1 MKAEIVSTSSFIL
14 LIYIATSLGIIMNNF
29 KKIQDKKRRPI
40 FIMFAISVALFIA
53 CPIFGDRP
61 GKLFSILFIILY
73 AAQLILSVVILSMLK
88 TRINKQEEII
98 FVLLI
103 INLFSTF
110 LFLYFGLKVQ
120 FYHFIFCDTETEM
133 LSCFSEK
140 LIPSSINPEDKEK
153 QKNFFT
159 NNCVFNLPAW
169 LSNKK
174 LLEII
179 EKSTVSIIKNNLV
192 SEMRQYSTRKASEFQ
207 NILCDKYYELVLNER
222 QKPSLYSIIN
232 PIYVYPSENKSGNSA
247 DPSENKPGTK
257 Q

>member
-1 MKAEIVSTSSFIL
+1 MKAEIVSTSSVIL

-40 FIMFAISVALFIA
+40 FIMFAISVALLIA
-53 CPIFGDRP
+53 CPIFSDRP

-103 INLFSTF
+103 INLFSTS
-110 LFLYFGLKVQ
+110 LFLYFGLKFQ
-120 FYHFIFCDTETEM
+120 FYHFIFCNTETEM

-140 LIPSSINPEDKEK
+140 LIPSSINPEDKKE
-153 QKNFFT
+153 QEDFFT
-159 NNCVFNLPAW
+159 KNCVFNLPTW
-169 LSNKK
+169 LSNDK

-179 EKSTVSIIKNNLV
+179 EKSTVSPNIKNKLV

-207 NILCDKYYELVLNER
+207 NILCEIYYKLVLNER
-222 QKPSLYSIIN
+222 QIPSAYSEIKPRF
-232 PIYVYPSENKSGNSA
+232 VDPSQNKSGNSA
-247 DPSENKPGTK
+247 FL
-257 Q
+257 

>member
-120 FYHFIFCDTETEM
+120 FYHFIFCNTETEM

-159 NNCVFNLPAW
+159 KNCVFNLPTW
-169 LSNKK
+169 LSNEK

-179 EKSTVSIIKNNLV
+179 ENSTVSPNIKNNLV
-192 SEMRQYSTRKASEFQ
+192 SEMGQYSTRKASEFQ
-207 NILCDKYYELVLNER
+207 NMLCDKYYDLVLNER
-222 QKPSLYSIIN
+222 QKPSTYSIIKPN
-232 PIYVYPSENKSGNSA
+232 YVN
-247 DPSENKPGTK
+247 TM
-257 Q
+257 